1 MPIQDILRQ
10 VNLFVDGR
18 GYMGRVEEIELPKL
32 TVKTEEFRAGGMD
45 APVELDMGMEKLES
59 TLTVS
64 GVDRE
69 LLKLWGV
76 APGNITP
83 LSVRGSL
90 QSEDGTVTTVE
101 VRLRG
106 QVKEIDWGTWKPGE
120 KAPLKIMLAL
130 RYYKLTHGGELVHE
144 IDVENMIRVVA
155 GVDQLQQQRDAL
167 GI

>member
-83 LSVRGSL
+83 LSVQGSL

-106 QVKEIDWGTWKPGE
+106 QAKEIDWGTWKPGE